1 MARER
6 RPGVVDAAWYWS
18 LFALYVLV
26 PSTSSYCLRYF
37 ACLDYEGGYGDDIS
51 ILQIDPMIAC
61 TSNSWKR
68 AWMPYAVVAIFVYP
82 VGVPLGFAVALWRLR
97 ARVNPPLAD
106 EGRDAPASSNVIDS
120 AVAMHRVRL
129 QQMGKLEIRD
139 GDPALAHVEFLFE
152 EYEPRCYLFIVY
164 EILRRI
170 FLTGVLSMF
179 RAGTISQIAIGL
191 LATIVSHRVFTFYEP
206 YIEDDDD
213 LVSEIAQT
221 ELVLVFFYALMV
233 FAMAHVGQRDA
244 AFASDAFTYILIVLM
259 FSTIAAALAM
269 IVLGQ
274 LGKQD
279 RQDLFESLSKSVTS
293 SFGALAAPKAAAR
306 GAAKAPPVEAGAVR
320 TDAVRTDAADVAR
333 TALGA

>member
-1 MARER
+1 
-6 RPGVVDAAWYWS
+6 
-18 LFALYVLV
+18 
-26 PSTSSYCLRYF
+26 
-37 ACLDYEGGYGDDIS
+37 
-51 ILQIDPMIAC
+51 
-61 TSNSWKR
+61 
-68 AWMPYAVVAIFVYP
+68 
-82 VGVPLGFAVALWRLR
+82 
-97 ARVNPPLAD
+97 
-106 EGRDAPASSNVIDS
+106 
-120 AVAMHRVRL
+120 MHRVRL

-139 GDPALAHVEFLFE
+139 GDRRRARRFFE
-152 EYEPRCYLFIVY
+152 EYEQRCYLFIVY

-244 AFASDAFTYILIVLM
+244 AFASDAFTYILIALM
-259 FSTIAAALAM
+259 SSAFAAAAM
-269 IVLGQ
+269 
-274 LGKQD
+274 
-279 RQDLFESLSKSVTS
+279 
-293 SFGALAAPKAAAR
+293 AAAR

-320 TDAVRTDAADVAR
+320 TDAVRTDAADVAEAQA
-333 TALGA
+333 TLGA

>member
-1 MARER
+1 M
-6 RPGVVDAAWYWS
+6 
-18 LFALYVLV
+18 
-26 PSTSSYCLRYF
+26 
-37 ACLDYEGGYGDDIS
+37 
-51 ILQIDPMIAC
+51 
-61 TSNSWKR
+61 
-68 AWMPYAVVAIFVYP
+68 
-82 VGVPLGFAVALWRLR
+82 
-97 ARVNPPLAD
+97 NPPLAD
-106 EGRDAPASSNVIDS
+106 EGRDAPASSNVIDN

-129 QQMGKLEIRD
+129 QQTGKLEIRD

-244 AFASDAFTYILIVLM
+244 AFASDAFTYILVVLM

-279 RQDLFESLSKSVTS
+279 RRDLFESLSKSVTS

-320 TDAVRTDAADVAR
+320 TDAVRTDAADVAAR
-333 TALGA
+333 TSLGA